1 MADEGRKRKMQRKKG
16 ANLMKNLFK
25 KIGALLVAAVMV
37 LAMAST
43 AFAAVAPAKITVN
56 NLDEHATITNVQI
69 IEPDQTTET
78 GWKFSNGAEASFKKV
93 SSWKNL
99 TDQQILWK
107 LIKYANENAS
117 VPEGTVK
124 ADVADFQAAM
134 GFVEKDLASSYTS
147 ENVAANVI
155 TATKAGVYAIK
166 ATTTDDKNYVYSP
179 MAAFVS
185 FETYNTTTGVPT
197 NLKNET
203 VNAKKTTN
211 ITEKTSSE
219 KDGVVEIGKE
229 VTYTV
234 KTTVP
239 YITDDV
245 ANVTYT
251 ITDEITGAEY
261 SLAKDG
267 ENKGKLEVSV
277 KIGDGEKT
285 IVPVTVTTENGN
297 QKFVL
302 DLSTV
307 AANRA
312 NANKTVVISY
322 KAIVKSE
329 VVNNSVVPNDGTHT
343 FTPKTNTLYTGKI
356 TMTKTDDTNETPVA
370 LANAG
375 FVIYREE
382 TTEVEGKETTK
393 TYYAIVDKD
402 NTKTNNE
409 YVVKEWTESLDT
421 AKADTNLIITDT
433 NGEAVVRGLDDSYT
447 YKFKEIKA
455 PEGYSVNTRDSEA
468 TWGTGADQTAANRTG
483 TAAMSDTKLNSLPST
498 GGMGTYLF
506 TIIGVVVMAGAAGAF
521 FISRRKGSEE

>member
-1 MADEGRKRKMQRKKG
+1 MQRKKG

-37 LAMAST
+37 LSMCT
-43 AFAAVAPAKITVN
+43 AVFAVTPAKITVN
-56 NLDEHATITNVQI
+56 NLDSDATISYLQI
-69 IEPDQTTET
+69 IIPDQTKET
-78 GWKFSNGAEASFKKV
+78 GWKFTDGVANEFKKV
-93 SSWKNL
+93 TAWANL
-99 TDQQILWK
+99 SDQQILWS
-107 LIKYANENAS
+107 LIKYENNGAIVPNDTITIGAS
-117 VPEGTVK
+117 EIQNALGN
-124 ADVADFQAAM
+124 
-134 GFVEKDLASSYTS
+134 VETNLAGKYTPVVGS
-147 ENVAANVI
+147 EI
-155 TATKAGVYAIK
+155 TATEAGVYAIK
-166 ATTTDDKNYVYSP
+166 AMTTNTKNEYLYSP

-185 FETYNTTTGVPT
+185 FETYNPTTGVPT

-267 ENKGKLEVSV
+267 ANKGKLEVSV
-277 KIGDGEKT
+277 KIGNNIIDIPALEVK
-285 IVPVTVTTENGN
+285 TENGK
-297 QKFVL
+297 QTFVL
-302 DLSTV
+302 NLSAV
-307 AANRA
+307 AADRK
-312 NANKTVVISY
+312 NANKTVEISY

-329 VVNNSVVPNDGTHT
+329 KVENSVEPNGGTHK
-343 FTPKTNTLYTGKI
+343 FKPATNTLYTGKI
-356 TMTKTDDTNETPVA
+356 TMTKKDDNKEKAVK
-370 LANAG
+370 LADAG
-375 FVIYREE
+375 FVIYR
-382 TTEVEGKETTK
+382 VDGAK
-393 TYYAIVDKD
+393 TYYALVSKD
-402 NTKTNNE
+402 DEKTNNE
-409 YVVKEWTESLDT
+409 YVVTGWTERFDT
-421 AKADTNLIITDT
+421 AKADGNLIMTDS
-433 NGEAVVRGLDDSYT
+433 NGEAVVRGLDDSYH
-447 YKFKEIKA
+447 YSFKEIKA
-455 PEGYSVNTRDSEA
+455 PEGYSVNTTDSVA
-468 TWGTGADQTAANRTG
+468 TWGTNQTAENRTG
-483 TAAMSDTKLNSLPST
+483 TATMSDTKLNSLPST